1 MRILSMTH
9 AWIISENVALPLYC
23 RMLVWEMEVKSVP
36 TNKATRELAEA
47 TMEPLYREPHNP
59 EHMSGP

>member
-1 MRILSMTH
+1 
-9 AWIISENVALPLYC
+9 
-23 RMLVWEMEVKSVP
+23 MLVWEMEVKTVP

-47 TMEPLYREPHNP
+47 TMEPLYRGAHNP